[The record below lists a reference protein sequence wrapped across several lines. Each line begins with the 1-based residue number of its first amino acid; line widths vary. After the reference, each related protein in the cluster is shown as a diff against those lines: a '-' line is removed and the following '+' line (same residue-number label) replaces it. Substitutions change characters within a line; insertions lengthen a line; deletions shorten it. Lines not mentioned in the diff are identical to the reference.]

1 VKQRICVD
9 MDDTMADTV
18 GEHLARYNAEHGLRV
33 TKDDLHGKWLWD
45 HVPVAHREALIGYMR
60 SDDFFEE
67 LGVLPDCVRVME
79 RLQEHYEIF
88 VATAAMEFP
97 NSFASK
103 FRWLQKNFPF
113 ISYRNYVYCG
123 DKSILHADYLIDDM
137 PRYLQMFRGQGV
149 LFSSPHN
156 ALATGYPRVEN
167 WREVEEYFLPD
178 GVPRRN
184 EKLTTD

>member
-1 VKQRICVD
+1 MKKLRICVD

-18 GEHLARYNAEHGLRV
+18 GEHLARYNAEYGLGV
-33 TKDDLHGKWLWD
+33 TKADLKGKWLWD
-45 HVPVAHREALIGYMR
+45 HVQEEHRPSLLEYMR

-67 LGVLPDCVRVME
+67 LGVMPDAARVLE

-88 VATAAMEFP
+88 IATAAMEFP

-123 DKSILHADYLIDDM
+123 DKSILRADYLIDDM
-137 PRYLQMFRGQGV
+137 PRYLQTFQGQGV

-156 ALATGYPRVEN
+156 ALVTGYPRVEN
-167 WREVEEYFLPD
+167 WVEVGEYFLP
-178 GVPRRN
+178 GGKARG
-184 EKLTTD
+184 

>member
-1 VKQRICVD
+1 

-18 GEHLARYNAEHGLRV
+18 GEHLVRYNAEHGV
-33 TKDDLHGKWLWD
+33 SVSKKDLHGKWLWD
-45 HVPVAHREALIGYMR
+45 HVPEEHRAALEVYLR

-67 LGVLPDCVRVME
+67 LDVFPGCVRVMQ
-79 RLQEHYEIF
+79 RLQEHYEVFI
-88 VATAAMEFP
+88 ATAAMEFP

-137 PRYLQMFRGQGV
+137 PRYLQMFSGQGV
-149 LFSSPHN
+149 LFSAPHN
-156 ALATGYPRVEN
+156 ALATGFPRVES
-167 WREVEEYFLPD
+167 WVEVEKYFLPD
-178 GVPRRN
+178 GKARG
-184 EKLTTD
+184 

>member
-1 VKQRICVD
+1 MKQRICVD

-18 GEHLARYNAEHGLRV
+18 GKHLERYNAEHGLSV
-33 TKDDLHGKWLWD
+33 TKKDLHGKWLWD
-45 HVPVAHREALIGYMR
+45 HVPEGHRETLLGYMR

-67 LGVLPDCVRVME
+67 LDVLPGAVAVLE

-103 FRWLQKNFPF
+103 FRWLQKNFPY
-113 ISYRNYVYCG
+113 IHYRNYVYCG
-123 DKSILHADYLIDDM
+123 NKSILHADYLIDDM
-137 PRYLQMFRGQGV
+137 PRYLQRFSGQGV

-156 ALATGYPRVEN
+156 ALVTGYPRVEN
-167 WREVEEYFLPD
+167 WAEAEEYFLPG
-178 GVPRRN
+178 GVPRSCA
-184 EKLTTD
+184 DGD

>member
-1 VKQRICVD
+1 MTKQRICVD

-18 GEHLARYNAEHGLRV
+18 GEHLSRYNAEHGLGI
-33 TKDDLHGKWLWD
+33 TKRDLRGKWLWD
-45 HVPVAHREALIGYMR
+45 HAPVEHREALLGYMR

-67 LGVLPDCVRVME
+67 LDVLPGAVETLE
-79 RLQEHYEIF
+79 RLQAHYEIF

-113 ISYRNYVYCG
+113 IHYRQYVYCG
-123 DKSILHADYLIDDM
+123 DKSILRGDYLIDDM
-137 PRYLQMFRGQGV
+137 PRYLQRFQGQGV

-156 ALATGYPRVEN
+156 ALVTGYPRVEN
-167 WREVEEYFLPD
+167 WAEAEEYFLP
-178 GVPRRN
+178 GGLPR
-184 EKLTTD
+184 KT